1 LPANDLETTLAKVL
15 TDREKR
21 SIEPG
26 KLVRAGVLVPLLK
39 RTDDYCLLFT
49 RRPKELKNHPGQI
62 SFPGGLFEEKDLTL
76 ERTAIR
82 EAWEELGIYE
92 KDIQILGPLDDYPST
107 TGYLISP
114 FVGKIPY
121 PYDFKIN
128 RREISEVIIIRIEE
142 FKRLP
147 RTGYVVREGEPY
159 PVYYYDLQNH
169 VVWGATA
176 RIVKNLI
183 ETLFPNQTSRV

>member
-1 LPANDLETTLAKVL
+1 LHTNDLETTLAKVL

-26 KLVRAGVLVPLLK
+26 KLVRAGVLVPLLQ

-76 ERTAIR
+76 KRTAIR
-82 EAWEELGIYE
+82 EAWEELGICE
-92 KDIQILGPLDDYPST
+92 KDIQILGPLDDYSST
-107 TGYLISP
+107 TGYLISS

-128 RREISEVIIIRIEE
+128 RREISEVIIIKIEE

-147 RTGYVVREGEPY
+147 LTGYVVREGEPY
-159 PVYYYDLQNH
+159 PVYYYDVQNH

>member
-15 TDREKR
+15 SDRKKR

-82 EAWEELGIYE
+82 ETWEELGIYE
-92 KDIQILGPLDDYPST
+92 KDIQILGPLDDYSST
-107 TGYLISP
+107 TGYLISS

-159 PVYYYDLQNH
+159 PVYYYDLQNL

-183 ETLFPNQTSRV
+183 ETLFPN

>member
-1 LPANDLETTLAKVL
+1 MPANDLETTLAKVL
-15 TDREKR
+15 TDRKKR

-92 KDIQILGPLDDYPST
+92 KDIQILGPLDDYSST
-107 TGYLISP
+107 TGYLISS

-147 RTGYVVREGEPY
+147 RTGYVVREGEHY

-183 ETLFPNQTSRV
+183 ETLFPNQTSMV

>member
-1 LPANDLETTLAKVL
+1 MPANDLETTLAKVL

-62 SFPGGLFEEKDLTL
+62 SFPGGLFEEEDLTL

-107 TGYLISP
+107 TGYMISP

-147 RTGYVVREGEPY
+147 QTGYVVREGEPY

-176 RIVKNLI
+176 RILKNLI